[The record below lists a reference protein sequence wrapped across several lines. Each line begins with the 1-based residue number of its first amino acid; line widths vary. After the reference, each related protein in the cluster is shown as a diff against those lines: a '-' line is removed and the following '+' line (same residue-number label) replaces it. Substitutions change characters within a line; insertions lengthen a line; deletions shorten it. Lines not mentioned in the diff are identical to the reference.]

1 MRRYSEEI
9 KADVRRQMSPPNRQS
24 VARISEETGIHVATL
39 YVWRKGWRRCLSAL
53 LSARGAWVEHLNAVY
68 CALLFMGHESRK
80 SVAFQYP
87 FVGGCAGP

>member
-1 MRRYSEEI
+1 MLKPGVLQVDARYPVTLPAGSE
-9 KADVRRQMSPPNRQS
+9 QQS
-24 VARISEETGIHVATL
+24 LGAAAMVQGL
-39 YVWRKGWRRCLSAL
+39 PQRCLSAL